1 METKNNS
8 KLKKKINIMEKRIKG
23 IIKADL
29 ANAREGFE
37 NIYLLDR
44 DNWIEVCIHNGHL
57 EIGDHINGEDFFS
70 EAIGVDYEKNFDAAW
85 EEFIED
91 LKKARKIRWK
101 RGERKISLGIKNFL
115 IRLGE
120 LEFTL

>member
-1 METKNNS
+1 
-8 KLKKKINIMEKRIKG
+8 MEKRIKD

-29 ANAREGFE
+29 ANAGEGFE

-44 DNWIEVCIHNGHL
+44 DNWIEACIHNGHL
-57 EIGDHINGEDFFS
+57 EIGDHINGAYLA

-85 EEFIED
+85 EQFIAD

-101 RGERKISLGIKNFL
+101 RGERKISTNIKNFL

>member
-1 METKNNS
+1 
-8 KLKKKINIMEKRIKG
+8 MEKRIKD

-29 ANAREGFE
+29 ANAEEGFE
-37 NIYLLDR
+37 NEYPLDR
-44 DNWIEVCIHNGHL
+44 DNWIEACIHNGHL
-57 EIGDHINGEDFFS
+57 EIADHINGSYLAES
-70 EAIGVDYEKNFDAAW
+70 VAADYEKNFDAAF
-85 EEFIED
+85 EQFIAY

-101 RGERKISLGIKNFL
+101 RGERKISLDIKNFL

>member
-1 METKNNS
+1 METKN
-8 KLKKKINIMEKRIKG
+8 IKNM
-23 IIKADL
+23 IKADL
-29 ANAREGFE
+29 ANAGEGFE
-37 NIYLLDR
+37 NIYPLDR
-44 DNWIEVCIHNGHL
+44 DNWVEACIHNGHL
-57 EIGDHINGEDFFS
+57 EIADHINGEYLA

-85 EEFIED
+85 EQFIAD

-101 RGERKISLGIKNFL
+101 RGNRKISTSIKNFL